1 MGLIMSKNDLVVK
14 SNQVVEASYTL
25 TTIEQRLILSAIAQ
39 IPKGEPVTDE
49 VIYTVSVTDL
59 QKFGANETTSYRDL
73 KESVSRL
80 FDRSIVLRSSDRTS
94 RTRWVQKIDFMDSPG
109 IIGIRFSKDILPFL
123 SNLSTEFTKYLA
135 SDLIGVTSAYAIR
148 LYELLVQYRNIGKRE
163 IKIDEL
169 RWMFELQNKYPVWA
183 DFKKRV
189 LDQAIKEI
197 NEFSPLSVTYETK
210 KTGRKITSI
219 NLRFKQKPKQAQIAT
234 ETPKRDQTGQE
245 PIKPL
250 TEPQIAKYSMILC
263 KLGSISDLAGTMD
276 YPAFANWL
284 GNILRY
290 PKNSNQETVK
300 RVFKVLKTE
309 TDYKP

>member
-1 MGLIMSKNDLVVK
+1 MPKNDLVVK
-14 SNQVVEASYTL
+14 SNQVIEASYTL

-49 VIYTVSVTDL
+49 VIYTVSVADL
-59 QKFGANETTSYRDL
+59 QKFGANETTAYRDL

-94 RTRWVQKIDFMDSPG
+94 RTRWVQKIDFMDSRG
-109 IIGIRFSKDILPFL
+109 VIGIRFSKDILPFL

-135 SDLIGVTSAYAIR
+135 SDLIGVTSTYAIR
-148 LYELLVQYRNIGKRE
+148 LYELLVQYQSIGKRE
-163 IKIDEL
+163 ISVVDL

-183 DFKKRV
+183 DLKRWV
-189 LDQAIKEI
+189 IDQAVKEI

-210 KTGRKITSI
+210 KTGRKITSN

-234 ETPKRDQTGQE
+234 ETPKRDQTGEIQL
-245 PIKPL
+245 KPL
-250 TEPQIAKYSMILC
+250 TEPQIAKYSAILS
-263 KLGSISDLAGTMD
+263 KLGSISDLSNFPD
-276 YPAFANWL
+276 YPTFANWL
-284 GNILRY
+284 GNILRD

-300 RVFKVLKTE
+300 RVFKALKTE
-309 TDYKP
+309 TDYNSKA

>member
-1 MGLIMSKNDLVVK
+1 MPKNDLVVK

-49 VIYTVSVTDL
+49 VIYTVSVADL
-59 QKFGANETTSYRDL
+59 QKFGANETTAYRDL

-94 RTRWVQKIDFMDSPG
+94 RTRWVQKIDFMDSRG
-109 IIGIRFSKDILPFL
+109 VIGIRFSKDILPFL

-135 SDLIGVTSAYAIR
+135 SDLIGVTSTYAIR
-148 LYELLVQYRNIGKRE
+148 LYELLVQYQSIGKRE
-163 IKIDEL
+163 ISVVDL

-183 DFKKRV
+183 DLKRWV
-189 LDQAIKEI
+189 IDQAVKEI

-234 ETPKRDQTGQE
+234 ETPKRDQTGEIQL
-245 PIKPL
+245 KPL
-250 TEPQIAKYSMILC
+250 TEPQIAKYSAILS
-263 KLGSISDLAGTMD
+263 KLGSISDLSNFPD
-276 YPAFANWL
+276 YPTFANWL
-284 GNILRY
+284 GNILRD

-300 RVFKVLKTE
+300 RVFKALRTE
-309 TDYKP
+309 TDYGKKN

>member
-1 MGLIMSKNDLVVK
+1 MSKNDLVVK
-14 SNQVVEASYTL
+14 SNQVIEASYTL

-49 VIYTVSVTDL
+49 VIYTVLVTDL
-59 QKFGANETTSYRDL
+59 QKFGANETTAYRDL

-94 RTRWVQKIDFMDSPG
+94 RVRWVQKIDFMDSRG
-109 IIGIRFSKDILPFL
+109 VVGLRFSKDILPFL

-135 SDLIGVTSAYAIR
+135 SDLIGVTSTHAIR
-148 LYELLVQYRNIGKRE
+148 LYELLMQYRSLGKRE
-163 IKIDEL
+163 IEIDKL

-189 LDQAIKEI
+189 LDQAVKEI
-197 NEFSPLSVTYETK
+197 NEFSPLDVTYDTK
-210 KTGRKITSI
+210 RTGRKITSI
-219 NLRFKQKPKQAQIAT
+219 NLKFKQKPKQTQIAT
-234 ETPKRDQTGQE
+234 ETPKREQTGQE

-250 TEPQIAKYSMILC
+250 TELQIAKYSMILC

-276 YPAFANWL
+276 YPTFANWL
-284 GNILRY
+284 GNILRD

-300 RVFKVLKTE
+300 RVFKALKTE
-309 TDYKP
+309 TDYGKKN